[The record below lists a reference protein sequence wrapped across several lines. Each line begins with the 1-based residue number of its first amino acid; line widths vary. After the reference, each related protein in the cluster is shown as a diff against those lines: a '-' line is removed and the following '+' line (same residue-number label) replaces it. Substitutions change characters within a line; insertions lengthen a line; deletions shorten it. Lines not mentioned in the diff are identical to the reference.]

1 MSLKETNTDVAKLS
15 QEIDALSAQTKAK
28 LADQDQIIG
37 QINEELDGD
46 SRGTIFT
53 FEGYTETINAST
65 DTAGLYYPPDHS
77 VVIVNARVVARKSDG
92 TQGAGWNIC
101 AVFRRDLDVVTQIS
115 TTSTI
120 SHIADDMAW
129 SVGFDVDARAI
140 RLRVTGLAATDI
152 KWRSRGNV
160 TVAPFGADGTIR
172 YNRRGAAPKPTIPD
186 PTGHSGESLVSD
198 GVNFIWVPITG
209 DTVLPDQTGK
219 SGYVLSTNGFAAFWM
234 LEPPPLP
241 DQTGF
246 AGKYLRTDGSIS
258 SWEDTPLEL
267 PTQSGNAG
275 KLLSTDGS
283 APLWVPPAAAELP
296 SQTGNSGKILSTDG
310 SLPSW
315 IAPPSS
321 LPPLSG
327 YDGAVLREFEPGAT
341 KAFARLTLDD
351 IDPAFGFTGFSGGTG
366 SLELGATGATPSFSS
381 SFNAGIQAATV
392 NDGLGALPI
401 SFVGNPTSLSF
412 AYNGGVSGL
421 PSRSYTAGVGGIP
434 LTINVTVN
442 WAHIVT
448 KLGGSPIKT
457 ANVASNIGIV
467 RAFFGAAPDPG
478 IYNEAFIES
487 LTGFAGGRLQ
497 TGYGS
502 NSYLITPGVS
512 QYFWIALAAGWG
524 SPSSWKDQTND
535 AFPMVIVPGGPFA
548 VSNAFVAIPGGYILW
563 KSPTFITS
571 PFTLTA
577 VP

>member
-209 DTVLPDQTGK
+209 DIVLPDQTGK

-275 KLLSTDGS
+275 KLLTTDGS
-283 APLWVPPAAAELP
+283 VPSWVPHDPAELP
-296 SQTGNSGKILSTDG
+296 SQGGNAGKILSTDG
-310 SLPSW
+310 SVPSW

-327 YDGAVLREFEPGAT
+327 LDGAVLRETQPGGT
-341 KAFARLTLDD
+341 KAFQRLTFDD
-351 IDPAFGFTGFSGGTG
+351 IDPAFGITGFSGGTG
-366 SLELGATGATPSFSS
+366 TLELGNTGATPSFSVS
-381 SFNAGIQAATV
+381 ANANMQAASV
-392 NDGLGALPI
+392 NDGLGSLPI
-401 SFVGNPTSLSF
+401 TLVGTPSSFGF

-421 PSRSYTAGVGGIP
+421 PSRNYTAGIGGIP
-434 LTINVTVN
+434 LTINVGVN
-442 WAHIVT
+442 WAVTVT
-448 KLGGSPIKT
+448 KVGGSPIKT
-457 ANVASNIGIV
+457 ANVGANVGIV
-467 RAFFGAAPDPG
+467 RAFFGYGPIPG
-478 IYNEAFIES
+478 AYNDAWAKA
-487 LTGFAGGRLQ
+487 LNGLVGGRLQ
-497 TGYGS
+497 TGFTS
-502 NSYLITPGVS
+502 NTYAFTPGATDFLFVV
-512 QYFWIALAAGWG
+512 IPVGWG
-524 SPSSWKDQTND
+524 TPSKFKDQTGD
-535 AFPMVIVPGGPFA
+535 DFPMTNLGLSFA
-548 VSNAFVAIPGGYILW
+548 VTNAWVTIPGGYNVF
-563 KSPTFITS
+563 KSPTTIFS

-577 VP
+577 IP